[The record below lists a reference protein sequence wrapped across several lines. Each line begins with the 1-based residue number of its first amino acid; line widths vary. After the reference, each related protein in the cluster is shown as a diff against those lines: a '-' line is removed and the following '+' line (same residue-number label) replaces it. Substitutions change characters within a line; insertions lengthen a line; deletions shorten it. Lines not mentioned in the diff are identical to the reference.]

1 MKDFH
6 QLIQRAK
13 ELEEK
18 GLFRRAANTY
28 SEAIDWAL
36 TDEERECCAL
46 DANRCSREARRPYR
60 AEGL

>member
-36 TDEERECCAL
+36 TDEERERCAL
-46 DANRCSREARRPYR
+46 DANRCSREARLPNR